1 MGGAWT
7 AKGGCLWDPVLTP
20 LGSGWPV
27 VDGWGA
33 EVGRTGLV
41 VEGWGAVPRRI
52 PLALRG
58 LIESLYCVNRMED
71 SEMNSVE
78 TFRKFFGWC
87 TVINFGIFLFT
98 AVAILLMRDWMSEL
112 HGSMFGMDQED
123 VLESYFAYLA
133 NFKIVI
139 IVFNLVPYLSLRMM
153 DDRR

>member
-1 MGGAWT
+1 MT
-7 AKGGCLWDPVLTP
+7 
-20 LGSGWPV
+20 
-27 VDGWGA
+27 
-33 EVGRTGLV
+33 ERGRKAINSQLP
-41 VEGWGAVPRRI
+41 VPRRI

-58 LIESLYCVNRMED
+58 LIESLYCVNRIED

-87 TVINFGIFLFT
+87 TVINFGIFMFT
-98 AVAILLMRDWMSEL
+98 AIAILLMRDWMSGL
-112 HGSMFGMDQED
+112 HGSMFGMDQEE

-153 DDRR
+153 GARR